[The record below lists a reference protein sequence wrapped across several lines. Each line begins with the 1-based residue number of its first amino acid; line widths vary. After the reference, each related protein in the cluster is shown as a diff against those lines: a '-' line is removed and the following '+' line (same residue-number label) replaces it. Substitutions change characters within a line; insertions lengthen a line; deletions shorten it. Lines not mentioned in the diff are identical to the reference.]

1 MEQSSK
7 LCLKRQLKLNQ
18 GDIMAITS
26 MHVKLGIR
34 REMTGFEM
42 TCHGQLRSARRAFK
56 ISHLVVFYFLKREV
70 PQNWAVETSES
81 VFNFK

>member
-7 LCLKRQLKLNQ
+7 LCLKRQLKMNQ

-26 MHVKLGIR
+26 ICVKLDVR

-42 TCHGQLRSARRAFK
+42 TCHGQLR
-56 ISHLVVFYFLKREV
+56 
-70 PQNWAVETSES
+70 N
-81 VFNFK
+81 